1 VLKEK
6 LKRMKVDL
14 KEWNRESF
22 RDVNKQ
28 KIEVVEKIS

>member
-1 VLKEK
+1 
-6 LKRMKVDL
+6 MKVNL

-28 KIEVVEKIS
+28 KLEVVEKISELDRLEEE

>member
-1 VLKEK
+1 
-6 LKRMKVDL
+6 MKVNL

-28 KIEVVEKIS
+28 KLEVVEQISELDRLDDE